1 MLYRALLTMSIN
13 GILKP
18 LIQRV
23 VHALPNKLRLQS
35 RQVFHPTWPLHF
47 NWLLVKI
54 PPRPESHLNSLER
67 GMSRAVLPLSVEGVD
82 TLPYSCIM
90 KLHSNICKIPFK
102 IMFFALENLMKCK
115 QLVDSI
121 EINILHIA
129 LLHPH
134 NMFHSQLG

>member
-1 MLYRALLTMSIN
+1 MAIK

-18 LIQRV
+18 LIQQV
-23 VHALPNKLRLQS
+23 VHALPNKPRLQS

-47 NWLLVKI
+47 HWQLVKI

-67 GMSRAVLPLSVEGVD
+67 GMSRAVLHLSVEGVD
-82 TLPYSCIM
+82 TLSYSCIM
-90 KLHSNICKIPFK
+90 KLHSNIICKIPFK
-102 IMFFALENLMKCK
+102 IMFLENLMKCK
-115 QLVDSI
+115 QLVDGI